1 MKRIARLTSS
11 SDIQRVRRLG
21 RSNAHPLLVLAALQ
35 SDFPG
40 PTRIAVIAGKSIGG
54 AVQRNRAKRRL
65 RGALHELSENI
76 QPGFDVICIARRPL
90 IEAPFTEIVEALREQ
105 LNKVNLYEQDN
116 VPG

>member
-1 MKRIARLTSS
+1 VKRIIRLTSS

-21 RSNAHPLLVLAALQ
+21 RSNAHPLLVLAAIQ

-40 PTRIAVIAGKSIGG
+40 PTRIAVIAGKSLGG

-65 RGALHELSENI
+65 RGALQELSDNI
-76 QPGFDVICIARRPL
+76 QPGFDVICIARRSI
-90 IEAPFTEIVEALREQ
+90 IEAPFTDLVDALRE
-105 LNKVNLYEQDN
+105 LLCKVDLYELDH